1 MGMLTSYGLPLIP
14 VSRPENKEI
23 FVDRTVAGDF
33 FYLVKTGL
41 IKTQEDIK
49 IAIKFIGEREIL

>member
-23 FVDRTVAGDF
+23 
-33 FYLVKTGL
+33 GL
-41 IKTQEDIK
+41 WQK
-49 IAIKFIGEREIL
+49 IFLFGQNWLDQNPTRY